1 MTYPNAA
8 WRLVLW
14 GFLVW
19 AASLQPAGAYIQYTA
34 KTGERLAW
42 PSEHVTVYVN
52 MGCPTDAPCWNA
64 LTTQAI
70 DEWNAVNAS
79 FFIEAKVGAAE
90 IPTAC
95 REQDQLNTV
104 QWAAARCNGDPW
116 DDADNPVRAYTWFT
130 YQNRTGHILE
140 ADMRF
145 DETRA
150 WSAAQFYDTMLHE
163 LGHLIGLDHPN
174 EHDQEVRA
182 IMNVHNP
189 VLDGLQ
195 LDDRHGI
202 RGIYGTV
209 WWADSDYPTETLG
222 AWELIHPESGKP
234 LVFTLTHIR
243 EYAHGIWARTY
254 RDDGIV
260 WAARGDALG
269 ETWWTHYFS
278 IYADASPVC
287 LRMWVLYEG
296 PEMFTGRLSIGHTKD
311 EDGRCTVWPDEGWSD
326 VELYRD

>member
-1 MTYPNAA
+1 MRT
-8 WRLVLW
+8 LLS
-14 GFLVW
+14 LLLL
-19 AASLQPAGAYIQYTA
+19 AASVSSASAYIQYTA
-34 KTGERLAW
+34 KNGIRLAW

-70 DEWNAVNAS
+70 DEWNAVNAP
-79 FFIEAKVGAAE
+79 FFIEAKVGEAE

-104 QWAAARCNGDPW
+104 QWSAARCNGDPW

-140 ADMRF
+140 ADIRF

-163 LGHLIGLDHPN
+163 LGHLIGLGHPN
-174 EHDQEVRA
+174 EHDQDVRA

-202 RGIYGTV
+202 RGIYGTL
-209 WWADSDYPTETLG
+209 WWDDTDAPTEVLG
-222 AWELIHPESGKP
+222 AWVFDHPETGQP
-234 LVFTLTHIR
+234 LTFTLTHLR
-243 EYAHGIWARTY
+243 EYPTGWWARDWDNTS
-254 RDDGIV
+254 I
-260 WAARGDALG
+260 AAGHRNDALG
-269 ETWWTHYFS
+269 ETWWTHYFLFR
-278 IYADASPVC
+278 ADDSPVC
-287 LRMWVLYEG
+287 LRMWQLYEG
-296 PEMFTGRLSIGHTKD
+296 PEMFSGRLSIGHTKD
-311 EDGRCTVWPDEGWSD
+311 EDGRCTVYPDESWYD
-326 VELYRD
+326 VELYRQ